1 MKKLRDYYGR
11 IPFVILPKKTI
22 RVMKLTLFI
31 SLLTISQ
38 LWATET
44 YSQMTKI
51 SLKNE
56 DVKISEVLKEIENQS
71 EFFFLYSPKL
81 IDVERK
87 VSIDVKKESIG
98 EILNEIFDKSVKFA
112 VYDRQIILS
121 PVEQSDVILK
131 SQQQNRISGI
141 VTDNKGV
148 PLTGVNVIVPGTTL
162 GVMSDIDGKYSI
174 AVPPETKTLQ
184 FSFIGMEP
192 QEVTIGTQTQI
203 NVTLLESS
211 IGLDEVIVVGYGTQK
226 KINLTGAITQ
236 VTAEEFQDR
245 PVTQMTQALQG
256 VIPNLN
262 VVFGSGKPGQS
273 GALNIRGNTSING
286 GSPLVLIDGVPGNID
301 RINVYDVESVSV
313 LKDASA
319 SAIYGARAAFG
330 VILVT
335 TKNPAL
341 GKPTISYSNNFGW
354 TTFATNTDFITSG
367 YWSAKINDDAMYNA
381 LGNTNTRYSTE
392 DYDELLARI
401 NDKTENPDRPW
412 VVVKPNSSGVDMY
425 RYYGNF
431 DWFNYLFKK
440 WRPKQEHTVGI
451 SGSTD
456 KIRYMISGTKADEGG
471 IWKIGPESD
480 NYQRLNFRTKID
492 ADITKWF
499 RISNSTRFFKSN
511 YSWYGLRDNFATVTN
526 DVTPNAY
533 YHFMSAYVPHN
544 PDGTLTGYT
553 GINSYSIGYGMHA
566 IIENGKSKGENNI
579 SDLESTFEANF
590 KILKDWTVTANY
602 TFQQENLSDYYRSVR
617 VQYSKYPGVMETF
630 ALANLNKDQLDE
642 STQNNYYH
650 VINIFSNYQKTFGDH
665 NFKGMVGYNQEL
677 RTFKTIS
684 GSGSELL
691 SESLNDLNFVTGTN
705 IVSGGASEWALRGAF
720 YRFNYDYKGKYLLE
734 TSARYDGTSRF
745 PQKDRFGFFPS
756 FSLGWRMSEE
766 GFFEPLRK
774 VVNNVKLRYSYGMLG
789 NQDVSTYAY
798 ISSMS
803 TAKIN
808 YLVNGQQ
815 LNVVN
820 NPSPVAASLTWEKT
834 ITNNIGFDADFF
846 QQRLTLT
853 IDAYIR
859 DTKDMLT
866 LGKTL
871 PSVFGASEPK
881 ENAAD
886 LRTLGYEIA
895 IGWRDEFQLAGKP
908 FTFNVKAV
916 MSDYT
921 SKITKFDNPSNLLST
936 YYVGQ
941 KMGEIWG
948 YSYDGY
954 FKTTEEAQ
962 AYALI
967 VNQDKINRRRVQSPT
982 AELKLLQAGDIK
994 ILDLDGSGI
1003 IDVGANTLDDPGDR
1017 RIIGNSQPR
1026 YSYGLSLSGA
1036 WRNIGISAFFQGI
1049 GKQNWYPGLEAQ
1061 QFWGPYARPYGSFLP
1076 ENFQNMIWSTDNPNS
1091 YFPRMIGYAAQ
1102 NSELS
1107 VANDMYLQDLSYC
1120 KLKNITI
1127 DYNLPSKFL
1136 SKIHVQSC
1144 KLYVSGEN
1152 LITWT
1157 KLKTDYIDPEETMTD
1172 PMARTYPVGRT
1183 ISAGFEITF

>member
-1 MKKLRDYYGR
+1 MKFSTFL
-11 IPFVILPKKTI
+11 
-22 RVMKLTLFI
+22 LFATVFNVFGNI
-31 SLLTISQ
+31 S
-38 LWATET
+38 
-44 YSQMTKI
+44 YSQNARL
-51 SLKNE
+51 SLDMK
-56 DVKISEVLKEIENQS
+56 DAKMQTVLKAIEGQT
-71 EFFFLYSPKL
+71 EFFFLYSSKM
-81 IDVERK
+81 IDVNKK
-87 VSIDVKKESIG
+87 VDINVTDKNIIDVLDELILGTDIKYAVRDKQILLFNKEADLTM
-98 EILNEIFDKSVKFA
+98 IL
-112 VYDRQIILS
+112 
-121 PVEQSDVILK
+121 
-131 SQQQNRISGI
+131 QQNRITGT
-141 VTDNKGV
+141 VKGKDGS
-148 PLTGVNVIVPGTTL
+148 PLPGVNVVITGTTQ
-162 GVMSDIDGKYSI
+162 GTITDIEGKYSI
-174 AVPPETKTLQ
+174 QVPEGSKSLA

-192 QEVTIGTQTQI
+192 QVNNIGTLTQI
-203 NVTLLESS
+203 NVTMVESA
-211 IGLDEVIVVGYGTQK
+211 IGLDEVVVVGYGTQK
-226 KINLTGAITQ
+226 KANLTGAITQ
-236 VTAEEFQDR
+236 ITAEEFQDR
-245 PVTQMTQALQG
+245 PVTRMTQALQG

-335 TKNPAL
+335 TKNPAS
-341 GKPTISYSNNFGW
+341 GKPTITYSNSFGW

-392 DYDELLARI
+392 DYDELLARV
-401 NDKTENPDRPW
+401 NDKTENPERPW
-412 VVVKPNSSGVDMY
+412 VVVKPNTSGVDMY

-431 DWFNYLFKK
+431 DWFNYLFRK

-456 KIRYMISGTKADEGG
+456 KIRYMLSGTKVDEGG

-492 ADITKWF
+492 ADITKWL

-511 YSWYGLRDNFATVTN
+511 YSWYGLKDNFEKVTDN
-526 DVTPNAY
+526 VTPNAY

-553 GINSYSIGYGMHA
+553 GINSYSVGYGMHA

-590 KILKDWTVTANY
+590 KILKDWTITANY

-617 VQYSKYPGVMETF
+617 VQYSKYPGVIETF
-630 ALANLNKDQLDE
+630 ALSRLNEDQLDE
-642 STQNNYYH
+642 SAQNNNYH
-650 VINIFSNYQKTFGDH
+650 VINIFSNYQKTFGNH

-677 RTFKTIS
+677 KTYKTIS

-705 IVSGGASEWALRGAF
+705 IVGGGASEWALRGAF
-720 YRFNYDYKGKYLLE
+720 YRLNYDYKGKYLIE
-734 TSARYDGTSRF
+734 TSSRYDGTSRF
-745 PQKDRFGFFPS
+745 RQKDRFGFFPS
-756 FSLGWRMSEE
+756 FSLGWRISEE
-766 GFFEPLRK
+766 DFFESAKK
-774 VVNNVKLRYSYGMLG
+774 VVNNIKLRYSYGMLG
-789 NQDVSTYAY
+789 NQAVSTYAY

-834 ITNNIGFDADFF
+834 ITNNIGLDADFL
-846 QQRLTLT
+846 QNRLTLT
-853 IDAYIR
+853 FDAYIR

-886 LRTLGYEIA
+886 LRTTGYEISV
-895 IGWRDEFQLAGKP
+895 GWRSEFQLAGKP
-908 FTFNVKAV
+908 FTFNIRGV

-921 SKITKFDNPSNLLST
+921 SEITKFDNPSNLLST

-941 KMGEIWG
+941 KLGEIWG

-962 AYALI
+962 AYSLL
-967 VNQDKINRRRVQSPT
+967 VNQDQINRRRVQSPT

-994 ILDLDGSGI
+994 ILDLDGSGL
-1003 IDVGANTLDDPGDR
+1003 IDVGANTLENPGDR

-1026 YSYGLSLSGA
+1026 YAYGFSLSGA
-1036 WRNIGISAFFQGI
+1036 WRNIGLSAFFQGI

-1076 ENFQNMIWSTDNPNS
+1076 ENFQNMIWSVDNPNA

-1107 VANDMYLQDLSYC
+1107 VANDMYLQNLSYC

-1127 DYNLPSKFL
+1127 DYNLPALIL

-1144 KLYVSGEN
+1144 KIYISGEN